1 MTRYSNSQI
10 DKRNIEWFKNDMSK
24 RSLVG
29 IELLK
34 GSIRGLTPHKLN
46 FEYPIT
52 AIAGK
57 NGTGKS
63 TILALAACAYHNDSN
78 GFKLPTRKGYYY
90 TFSDFF
96 IQSPEEISPDGI
108 VIRYFIAHD
117 KWKPTGHFPDGK
129 GVGMQKRIK
138 NKGGK
143 WSDYSKRLK
152 RNVIF
157 YGIDRIVPHSE
168 KSVSKSYRVHFK
180 SIEEHNI
187 FNIVHPIVGRI
198 VGKQYINFEM
208 KEHTKYRLPMVEDC
222 NCKYSG
228 FNMGAGENALFD
240 LFTTIYKAPLG
251 TLILID
257 EIELGLHEEAQTR
270 LIHELKNVCNE
281 RKIQIICTTHS
292 GNILKSLP
300 PEGRIYIEKFYDS
313 VNITTH
319 ISVGYSTA
327 LLAGRNSKE
336 LTIFVEDEI
345 AKKILEFS
353 LKNDYRQRV
362 DILVIGS
369 SNAVMRQMA
378 ARYKDKKD
386 DEFYAVLDGDK
397 RNVNLS
403 NISVFRKSIEDENKF
418 SRSEEWIQNRLGYLP
433 GTNWPEKWIIEMAV
447 TDCNNEISQ
456 LLNIQGD
463 LLKEVMV
470 RALQEERHNE
480 FYYIADRLN
489 IDLNN
494 IISTICSCVVKKNKK
509 AFTELNNSIEG
520 LLNSK

>member
-208 KEHTKYRLPMVEDC
+208 KEHTKYRLPMVED
-222 NCKYSG
+222 
-228 FNMGAGENALFD
+228 
-240 LFTTIYKAPLG
+240 
-251 TLILID
+251 
-257 EIELGLHEEAQTR
+257 
-270 LIHELKNVCNE
+270 
-281 RKIQIICTTHS
+281 
-292 GNILKSLP
+292 
-300 PEGRIYIEKFYDS
+300 
-313 VNITTH
+313 
-319 ISVGYSTA
+319 
-327 LLAGRNSKE
+327 
-336 LTIFVEDEI
+336 
-345 AKKILEFS
+345 
-353 LKNDYRQRV
+353 
-362 DILVIGS
+362 
-369 SNAVMRQMA
+369 
-378 ARYKDKKD
+378 
-386 DEFYAVLDGDK
+386 
-397 RNVNLS
+397 
-403 NISVFRKSIEDENKF
+403 
-418 SRSEEWIQNRLGYLP
+418 
-433 GTNWPEKWIIEMAV
+433 
-447 TDCNNEISQ
+447 
-456 LLNIQGD
+456 
-463 LLKEVMV
+463 
-470 RALQEERHNE
+470 
-480 FYYIADRLN
+480 
-489 IDLNN
+489 
-494 IISTICSCVVKKNKK
+494 
-509 AFTELNNSIEG
+509 
-520 LLNSK
+520 